1 MTHYIPQPT
10 LLPTPHVSKFKLHI
24 MTFKKNIYVT
34 DMKLMFPALF
44 SGAIQV
50 NWSEFK
56 FLAGLGFLWPT
67 VS

>member
-1 MTHYIPQPT
+1 M
-10 LLPTPHVSKFKLHI
+10 FKLHI
-24 MTFKKNIYVT
+24 MTFKENVYVT
-34 DMKLMFPALF
+34 NMKLMFPALF